1 MSLRFHEIAEGDRR
15 LLNPFSERKLD
26 LVGEI
31 CRLEP
36 GHRVLDLACGK
47 GELLARWSRRHGIA
61 GTGVDL
67 SEVFL
72 AAARERAAELGVT
85 DRLTFEWG
93 DAGAYRPEPGGYD
106 LVGCIGATWIGGG
119 LVGTVR
125 LMRPALAP
133 GGYLVVGEP
142 FWHETPTP
150 AGYAAMGVGPDDFAD
165 LVGTLDRFAE
175 AGCELVEM
183 VLGDLDEWDRYAA
196 AQWLTVSDHL
206 AAHPDAPDADELR
219 AWSDAARRTY
229 LAHTRR
235 TMGWGVFILRVV
247 EWPAPPRPGS

>member
-1 MSLRFHEIAEGDRR
+1 MSLRFHEIAEGSRR
-15 LLNPFSERKLD
+15 LLNPFNERKLD

-31 CRLEP
+31 CRLRP

-47 GELLARWSRRHGIA
+47 GELLARWSRQHGIT

-67 SEVFL
+67 SPVFL
-72 AAARERAAELGVT
+72 AAARERATELDVA
-85 DRLTFEWG
+85 DRLTFEAG

-106 LVGCIGATWIGGG
+106 LVSCIGATWIGDG
-119 LVGTVR
+119 LLGTLK

-133 GGYLVVGEP
+133 GGFLVVGEP
-142 FWHETPTP
+142 FWHETPP
-150 AGYAAMGVGPDDFAD
+150 AAAYQAIGVRPDEFAD
-165 LVGTLDRFAE
+165 LVGTLDRFTE

-183 VLGDLDEWDRYAA
+183 VLGDLDDWDRYAA

-206 AAHPDAPDADELR
+206 AAHPDTPDADELR
-219 AWSDAARRTY
+219 TWSTDARRTY

-235 TMGWGVFILRVV
+235 YLGWGVFILRAH
-247 EWPAPPRPGS
+247 E